1 MIPKGDRWS
10 ATGKRK
16 TAIARVTLT
25 PGSGQ
30 IFIHKWRL
38 FPTDEAASISY
49 RDPKSGAVIEE
60 AVVFSPKAKTKPN
73 AVPTTARLGK
83 KPFQYTPIAEYFG
96 RETLQMIVNQPF
108 EITKT
113 VGQYDVFVNVTGGGL
128 SGQAGAIRH
137 GIAKALVF
145 LERTKATSAVVEASE
160 GDNSRSPVRLS
171 LKRAGLLTRDSRT
184 KERKKYGRAAARKRF
199 QFSKR

>member
-30 IFIHKWRL
+30 IFISKWRL
-38 FPTDEAASISY
+38 FPTDRPASISY
-49 RDPKSGAVIEE
+49 RDPKSGATLEE
-60 AVVFSPKAKTKPN
+60 AVVFSAKAKTKIN

-83 KPFQYTPIAEYFG
+83 KPFQYTPISEYFG

-108 EITKT
+108 ELTKT
-113 VGQYDVFVNVTGGGL
+113 IGQFDVFINVTGGGL

-137 GIAKALVF
+137 GISKALVTF
-145 LERTKATSAVVEASE
+145 ERTKSTTIVVEVAE

-171 LKRAGLLTRDSRT
+171 LKRAGLLTRDSRV